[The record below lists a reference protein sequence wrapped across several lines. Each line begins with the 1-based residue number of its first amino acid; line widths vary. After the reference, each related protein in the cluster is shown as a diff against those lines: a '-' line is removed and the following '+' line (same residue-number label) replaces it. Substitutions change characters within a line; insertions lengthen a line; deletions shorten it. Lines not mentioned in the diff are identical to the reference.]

1 MQKGAIV
8 INNNLQLPCN
18 KYSIIYADPPWQYK
32 NYNYAK
38 TSADISNDKAGE
50 KPARRKTKGSC
61 PTLIG
66 AG

>member
-1 MQKGAIV
+1 M
-8 INNNLQLPCN
+8 
-18 KYSIIYADPPWQYK
+18 KYAGGIRSANADM
-32 NYNYAK
+32 
-38 TSADISNDKAGE
+38 SNDKAGE